1 LIRTQIMLEEE
12 QHKFLL
18 EEARSKGIS
27 LSEAI
32 RRLIAEKQRSISLT
46 QSKGGLEM
54 AQKAIAVPADY
65 LHHERQAYRLVWRS
79 CPGYF
84 TDKTTFRI
92 TCFPSNSKMAS

>member
-18 EEARSKGIS
+18 EEAKSKGIS

-54 AQKAIAVPADY
+54 AQKAIAGPADY
-65 LHHERQAYRLVWRS
+65 LHHDEILY
-79 CPGYF
+79 
-84 TDKTTFRI
+84 K
-92 TCFPSNSKMAS
+92 